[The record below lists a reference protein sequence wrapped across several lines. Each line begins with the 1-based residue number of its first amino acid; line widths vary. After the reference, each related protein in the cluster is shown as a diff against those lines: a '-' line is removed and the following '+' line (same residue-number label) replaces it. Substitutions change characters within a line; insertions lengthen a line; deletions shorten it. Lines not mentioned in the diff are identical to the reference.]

1 MTITYHSQNRK
12 ELVKAISE
20 IIGIPAVYQFMP
32 TCAYKIGEC
41 YTVTKSG
48 NLEISDQADREETER
63 LLAELENQ
71 GYAVPDTSELESKSL
86 TVQMP
91 ADFFTE
97 HTLGNLRQ
105 ICENKAALF
114 QTAFQTDSLDI
125 IPSDEKV
132 EFPWFMVEQDGDAD
146 AYCTFISMLCEFAK
160 NQSRINRKP
169 DTSDN
174 PKYTMRCFL
183 IRLGMVGAEFKAA
196 RKVIF
201 AISQAIPHSERL
213 VILMQFPSESYL
225 EQLRKKYPVGTKLQL
240 ISMRNEKYPVLSGT
254 VGEVTHIDDA
264 GSIHMRWENGSSLA
278 LIPEID
284 SFQTV
289 SEAKE

>member
-1 MTITYHSQNRK
+1 MTITYHNQNRK

-71 GYAVPDTSELESKSL
+71 GYTVPDTTEPESTKL

-91 ADFFTE
+91 ADFFNE
-97 HTLGNLRQ
+97 HTLGNLQQ
-105 ICENKAALF
+105 ICENKATLF
-114 QTAFQTDSLDI
+114 KAAFQTDTLDMI
-125 IPSDEKV
+125 SSDEKV
-132 EFPWFMVEQDGDAD
+132 EFPWFKVEQDGDAD

-160 NQSRINRKP
+160 NQGRINRKP

-196 RKVIF
+196 RKVI
-201 AISQAIPHSERL
+201 
-213 VILMQFPSESYL
+213 
-225 EQLRKKYPVGTKLQL
+225 LR
-240 ISMRNEKYPVLSGT
+240 NLSGNSAFRK
-254 VGEVTHIDDA
+254 VGDTDA
-264 GSIHMRWENGSSLA
+264 
-278 LIPEID
+278 
-284 SFQTV
+284 V
-289 SEAKE
+289 SE

>member
-1 MTITYHSQNRK
+1 MTIAFHLTGEKRK
-12 ELVKAISE
+12 SLVKAVSE
-20 IIGIPAVYQFMP
+20 ILEIPAEYQYMP

-41 YTVTKSG
+41 YTVTKEG
-48 NLEISDQADREETER
+48 NLEISNSADKKETEH
-63 LLAELENQ
+63 LMEELKKR
-71 GYAVPDTSELESKSL
+71 GYDVPDTAEPESTKL

-91 ADFFTE
+91 ADFFTQ
-97 HTLGNLRQ
+97 HTLSNLRQ

-114 QTAFQTDSLDI
+114 QAAFQTDCLDI

-132 EFPWFMVEQDGDAD
+132 EFPWFTVEQGGDAD

-196 RKVIF
+196 RKVILRNLTGNSAF
-201 AISQAIPHSERL
+201 RKVANDEISE
-213 VILMQFPSESYL
+213 
-225 EQLRKKYPVGTKLQL
+225 
-240 ISMRNEKYPVLSGT
+240 
-254 VGEVTHIDDA
+254 
-264 GSIHMRWENGSSLA
+264 
-278 LIPEID
+278 
-284 SFQTV
+284 
-289 SEAKE
+289 